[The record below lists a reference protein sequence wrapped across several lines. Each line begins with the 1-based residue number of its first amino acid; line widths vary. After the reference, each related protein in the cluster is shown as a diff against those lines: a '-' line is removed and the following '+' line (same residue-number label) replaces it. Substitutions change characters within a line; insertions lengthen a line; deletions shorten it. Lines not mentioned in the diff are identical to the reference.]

1 MQHDFGYHVGFGEI
15 KPVNSPTKEHSVCM
29 DILRLGVASKRSID
43 KWHLGD
49 CLAFMINNL
58 DMLSNIGH
66 CFWNHCNTIDATL
79 NVEPTVLIPP
89 HIPHSTTPGEKD
101 VDYSWWERPPYS
113 FLNPIEKCWSKIK
126 SNMKR
131 KTLDNADT
139 LTSRLPAAC
148 GSVTVQDCQVWV
160 RHAETFWDR
169 NSQYPILPSQ
179 DDSDQS

>member
-1 MQHDFGYHVGFGEI
+1 
-15 KPVNSPTKEHSVCM
+15 
-29 DILRLGVASKRSID
+29 
-43 KWHLGD
+43 
-49 CLAFMINNL
+49 
-58 DMLSNIGH
+58 
-66 CFWNHCNTIDATL
+66 
-79 NVEPTVLIPP
+79 
-89 HIPHSTTPGEKD
+89 
-101 VDYSWWERPPYS
+101 
-113 FLNPIEKCWSKIK
+113 
-126 SNMKR
+126 MKR